1 MPSHVTEVS
10 PMFPRRPAL
19 ARRFAWM
26 LVPLSLLAATAA
38 WAGPK
43 EDMKALSVKFLS
55 LRSYHAVMQSDDKR
69 MQKMEMDFVAPNRYR
84 MNMPMGTQYVIG
96 DTMYMA
102 IDGRTMKIPMPKGTV
117 TQWRESDRAFREVEQ
132 MQVESLG
139 SEIVNGK
146 PARKYR
152 MTRTEGKAPG
162 TTLLWVGS
170 DGYPIKIETTGTAG
184 KRATTMTV
192 HYSRFND
199 PSIRIE
205 PPR

>member
-1 MPSHVTEVS
+1 MTQL
-10 PMFPRRPAL
+10 F
-19 ARRFAWM
+19 
-26 LVPLSLLAATAA
+26 AATAA
-38 WAGPK
+38 WSGPK

-55 LRSYHAVMQSDDKR
+55 LRSYHAVMQSNDQR

-96 DTMYMA
+96 DTMYMT

-117 TQWRESDRAFREVEQ
+117 TQWRESDRAFREMEQ
-132 MQVESLG
+132 MQVEALG
-139 SEIVNGK
+139 SDIVNGK

-152 MTRTEGKAPG
+152 MTRTEGKTPG
-162 TTLLWVGS
+162 TTLLWVGT
-170 DGYPIKIETTGTAG
+170 DGYPIKMETTGTAG

-199 PSIRIE
+199 SSIRIE
-205 PPR
+205 PPK

>member
-1 MPSHVTEVS
+1 
-10 PMFPRRPAL
+10 MFPRRPAL

-132 MQVESLG
+132 MQVEALG

-162 TTLLWVGS
+162 TTLLWVGA

-205 PPR
+205 PPK

>member
-1 MPSHVTEVS
+1 
-10 PMFPRRPAL
+10 MFPRRPAL

-43 EDMKALSVKFLS
+43 EDMKALSVKFLA
-55 LRSYHAVMQSDDKR
+55 LRSYHAVMQSNDKR

-132 MQVESLG
+132 MQVEALG

-152 MTRTEGKAPG
+152 MTRTEGKTPG
-162 TTLLWVGS
+162 TTLLWVGA

-199 PSIRIE
+199 PGIRIE

>member
-1 MPSHVTEVS
+1 
-10 PMFPRRPAL
+10 MFPRRPAL

-132 MQVESLG
+132 MQVEALG

-162 TTLLWVGS
+162 TTLLWVGA

-199 PSIRIE
+199 PGIRIE
-205 PPR
+205 PPK

>member
-1 MPSHVTEVS
+1 
-10 PMFPRRPAL
+10 MFPRRPAL

-43 EDMKALSVKFLS
+43 EDMKALSVKFLA

-132 MQVESLG
+132 MQVEALG

-152 MTRTEGKAPG
+152 MTRTEGKTPG
-162 TTLLWVGS
+162 TTLLWVGA

-199 PSIRIE
+199 SSIRIE